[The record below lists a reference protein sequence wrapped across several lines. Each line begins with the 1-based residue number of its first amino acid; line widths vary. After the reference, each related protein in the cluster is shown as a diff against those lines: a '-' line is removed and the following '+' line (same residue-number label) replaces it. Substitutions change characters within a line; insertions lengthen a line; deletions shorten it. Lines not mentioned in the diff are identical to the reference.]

1 MKKAPDNSEKEEMAA
16 RESREDGFS
25 EQNEIKEEKPFAESL
40 CYACKGLRLI
50 QARRGAT
57 YLMCTQLPQRYLP
70 QPVTR
75 CRAFESFSS
84 PPKERDGEH

>member
-1 MKKAPDNSEKEEMAA
+1 MKKAPDNAEKAESAA
-16 RESREDGFS
+16 REIWEEGLSS
-25 EQNEIKEEKPFAESL
+25 QKEIKEERPFAESL

-57 YLMCTQLPQRYLP
+57 YLMCTQLPQRYFP

-75 CRAFESFSS
+75 CSAFEPSSS
-84 PPKERDGEH
+84 PPKEYDGEN